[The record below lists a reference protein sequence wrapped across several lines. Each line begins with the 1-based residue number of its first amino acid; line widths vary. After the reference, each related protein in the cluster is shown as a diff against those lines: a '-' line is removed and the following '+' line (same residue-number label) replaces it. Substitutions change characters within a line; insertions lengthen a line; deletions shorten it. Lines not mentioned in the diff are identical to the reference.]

1 MFYSDIMLCMDIN
14 LRIPGPTPLP
24 PDVLAAL
31 ASQMISHRSGEYRE
45 LHAEV
50 AAGVQKFFQTTN
62 DVFLF
67 TSSGT
72 GTMEAA
78 VVNTLSPGDKA
89 LGVTIGTFGDRFMDV
104 ARAHGIDLTVLRFPM
119 GEAADPAAVA
129 EAFAKIPDCHAI
141 LITHNETSTA
151 IANDLEAITKAVR
164 SRAEVGM
171 PLSRAVKVQ
180 TASSPSSL
188 NSQGRDGTSKG
199 HASPRAHS
207 DPLFLVDAVSSMGNV
222 DIPVDALGLDVVF
235 TSSQKAWMT
244 PPGLAMVS
252 VSPAA
257 WEAYKTAKCRRYY
270 FDFGHMKK
278 YHDKHET
285 PETPAVAALFALRAA
300 LRLMLGTGIAETFA
314 YYRELAAYTRK
325 RLTDT
330 GFQLF
335 GDQSHASVSIT
346 ACLLPEGLTD
356 EDFRGTLKKA
366 YGVVVSGGMGELKG
380 KIFRVAHMG
389 WVSREDIDKAVSA
402 MATTRSAL
410 INE

>member
-1 MFYSDIMLCMDIN
+1 MKIALVHDFLREYGGAERVVEAMHEMWPEAPLYTSFVDWEALGKWGERFKNWDIRTSWVQHAWLVKKFISPLRFLAPKIWESFN
-14 LRIPGPTPLP
+14 LSGY
-24 PDVLAAL
+24 DVV
-31 ASQMISHRSGEYRE
+31 IS
-45 LHAEV
+45 
-50 AAGVQKFFQTTN
+50 
-62 DVFLF
+62 
-67 TSSGT
+67 SSGWFMCR
-72 GTMEAA
+72 G
-78 VVNTLSPGDKA
+78 VA
-89 LGVTIGTFGDRFMDV
+89 LRG
-104 ARAHGIDLTVLRFPM
+104 
-119 GEAADPAAVA
+119 
-129 EAFAKIPDCHAI
+129 
-141 LITHNETSTA
+141 
-151 IANDLEAITKAVR
+151 
-164 SRAEVGM
+164 AEVGM

-335 GDQSHASVSIT
+335 GDQSHASASVT

-389 WVSREDIDKAVSA
+389 WASREDIDGAVGA
-402 MATTRSAL
+402 M
-410 INE
+410 EKVWKKF

>member
-72 GTMEAA
+72 GMMEAA

-119 GEAADPAAVA
+119 GEAADPDNVA
-129 EAFAKIPDCHAI
+129 EAFAKIPDCRAI

-151 IANDLEAITKAVR
+151 IANDLEAIVKAVR

-171 PLSRAVKVQ
+171 FTDSAAPRSQK
-180 TASSPSSL
+180 AS
-188 NSQGRDGTSKG
+188 
-199 HASPRAHS
+199 
-207 DPLFLVDAVSSMGNV
+207 PLFLVDAVSSMGNV

-300 LRLMLGTGIAETFA
+300 LRLMLGIGIPETFA
-314 YYRELAAYTRK
+314 QYRQLAAYTRK
-325 RLTDT
+325 RFSDA

-335 GDQSHASVSIT
+335 GDQSHASNTVT

-356 EDFRGTLKKA
+356 EDFRGTLKKT
-366 YGVVVSGGMGELKG
+366 YGVMVSGGMGEMKG

-389 WVSREDIDKAVSA
+389 WASREDIDGAVGAMEKVKKALVV
-402 MATTRSAL
+402 R
-410 INE
+410 